1 MAYRIEEQEI
11 IVNKSKVVLSC
22 DSKSDITDN
31 MQVEGRDLI
40 PFSIA
45 YTKTL
50 DVGILGSDGVWVWN

>member
-1 MAYRIEEQEI
+1 MYRIEEQEI
-11 IVNKSKVVLSC
+11 IVNKIKCILSC

-31 MQVEGRDLI
+31 MQVEGMDMI